1 MAILTVWQ
9 GPARCEI
16 EFQPLQ
22 PLDQIL
28 NQNGY
33 LSNHPCGG
41 HGTCGKC
48 KVQMRNAASGD
59 RNVEECLRCQTVLTG
74 SAEVWLPE
82 DSSPVYAQSFCPDAA
97 AHSAALPVNTV

>member
-16 EFQPLQ
+16 EFQPPQ

-33 LSNHPCGG
+33 
-41 HGTCGKC
+41 KDI
-48 KVQMRNAASGD
+48 K
-59 RNVEECLRCQTVLTG
+59 TVKDYNG
-74 SAEVWLPE
+74 INRV
-82 DSSPVYAQSFCPDAA
+82 VC
-97 AHSAALPVNTV
+97 ALK